1 MNFIEVFM
9 EFFFGVIFDVVCLL
23 RYFNYIKIESKRELD
38 FYLVVCLWLY
48 VEKKRLIKKF
58 DFNGRLV
65 LKCVL

>member
-23 RYFNYIKIESKRELD
+23 RYFNYIKIERKRELG
-38 FYLVVCLWLY
+38 FYFVVCLWLN

>member
-1 MNFIEVFM
+1 M

-38 FYLVVCLWLY
+38 FYFVVCLWLY